1 MASTKIKIQ
10 GTLTGWIPSLIEPP
24 TWKGDPSDFRLK
36 VRIEGNEAS
45 DMEDIL
51 SSNYETLCDW
61 YSSKSGK
68 RTFFGEPWEIDNES
82 IIVRLCAK
90 PKYEEFPLP
99 VVDSELV
106 PISEDLAL
114 REGTEVVISAE
125 LKPYSPKSPK
135 GGMRIRPRAIKIL
148 KAVTVD
154 AVDSG
159 IDVKDEFDEI
169 EDGFKQSKP
178 NVKQKAAN
186 VATEDDDF

>member
-1 MASTKIKIQ
+1 M
-10 GTLTGWIPSLIEPP
+10 
-24 TWKGDPSDFRLK
+24 
-36 VRIEGNEAS
+36 
-45 DMEDIL
+45 
-51 SSNYETLCDW
+51 
-61 YSSKSGK
+61 
-68 RTFFGEPWEIDNES
+68 
-82 IIVRLCAK
+82 
-90 PKYEEFPLP
+90 
-99 VVDSELV
+99 DSELV